1 MLEQTEG
8 WKDGWKD
15 GRKDRQKGGMTDR
28 PYFIGPF
35 LLLSGVQYVLKR
47 TVSKSLKVNF
57 FFLSNLVPF
66 NGQDYEKQKCLE
78 LVTNDSPGYKIKS
91 EKFLY

>member
-1 MLEQTEG
+1 MLEQTER

-35 LLLSGVQYVLKR
+35 PLLPRVQCFKKNIIKKPLK
-47 TVSKSLKVNF
+47 S
-57 FFLSNLVPF
+57 
-66 NGQDYEKQKCLE
+66 
-78 LVTNDSPGYKIKS
+78 
-91 EKFLY
+91 